1 MARMITREEIEKHQ
15 ASVRAKAEAE
25 ALTAG
30 LLDATFAIYHYN
42 NFRRRFGP
50 IPEQLPP
57 IDWNVLRYRF
67 SKSEIDDATHLA
79 SALFRNAYQ
88 AGDDI
93 REGRLT
99 YADTVDRLRLDYPGF
114 SGNCYEETISQ
125 GLFES
130 LW

>member
-1 MARMITREEIEKHQ
+1 MITREEIEKHQ

-50 IPEQLPP
+50 IPEQPPP
-57 IDWNVLRYRF
+57 IDWDVLKYRF
-67 SKSEIDDATHLA
+67 SEDEIDDATHRVI
-79 SALFRNAYQ
+79 ALFRNAYQ

-114 SGNCYEETISQ
+114 SDNCYEETISQ